1 MACLA
6 LFATAAAPFAAVACG
21 SRTGL
26 EPDGAA
32 RGPSGPDASVSPDA
46 STRPDASGRP
56 LDCTNKGIT
65 YIYAIGED
73 NQIYSYYPKTGEF
86 TFIGTLNCPAPP
98 GATPFSMAVDHEGT
112 AYVVFS
118 HTLGEGGTVVALPG
132 NGELF
137 KVSTKT
143 ALCESTPFVPNQ
155 HGFFTFGMAFV
166 ANVGD
171 GGTGE
176 TLYVAG
182 DTTDALA
189 TINLDTFEL
198 DVVAP
203 FTGDT
208 GNPVAQAELT
218 GTGDGR
224 LFGFFAPANMNNVP
238 PSFIDQIDPRSAKVL
253 SSVLLPDVIEGQ
265 GWAFGFW
272 GGDFY
277 TFTAPDDNT
286 TVVTRYKPSD
296 GSVTQVATAPSG
308 VVIVGAGVSTCAPQ
322 E

>member
-1 MACLA
+1 M
-6 LFATAAAPFAAVACG
+6 TAAPFVVLACG
-21 SRTGL
+21 SRTGIDA
-26 EPDGAA
+26 DGLL
-32 RGPSGPDASVSPDA
+32 PSTPGDETKDAGHDA
-46 STRPDASGRP
+46 GRDATHGVPP

-73 NQIYSYYPKTGEF
+73 NQIYSYYPKTSEF
-86 TFIGTLNCPAPP
+86 TLIGTLDCPAAP
-98 GATPFSMAVDHEGT
+98 GASPFSMAVDHKGT

-118 HTLGEGGTVVALPG
+118 NSVQEPGGTVVPG
-132 NGELF
+132 PANGELF
-137 KVSTKT
+137 RVSTKT
-143 ALCESTPFVPNQ
+143 AHCEATSFVPDQ
-155 HGFFTFGMAFV
+155 HGFATFGMAFV

-189 TINLDTFEL
+189 TIDLATFEL
-198 DVVAP
+198 HVVAP
-203 FTGDT
+203 FSGAS
-208 GNPVAQAELT
+208 GNMVSMAELT

-224 LFGFFAPANMNNVP
+224 LFGFFAPSNTQP
-238 PSFIDQIDPRSAKVL
+238 PSFIDRIDPRTANVR

-277 TFTAPDDNT
+277 TFTAPDDTT